1 MKLSHTQDITYD
13 IKPQIQTCAK
23 NKSLKKQ
30 VKFKPVNQMY
40 IGPCT
45 GIWTAQQC
53 FIEPAANRSS
63 LMLSKLAG
71 LTDIC

>member
-1 MKLSHTQDITYD
+1 MKRSHTQDIRYD
-13 IKPQIQTCAK
+13 IKPQIQTRAK

-45 GIWTAQQC
+45 GI
-53 FIEPAANRSS
+53 
-63 LMLSKLAG
+63 
-71 LTDIC
+71 